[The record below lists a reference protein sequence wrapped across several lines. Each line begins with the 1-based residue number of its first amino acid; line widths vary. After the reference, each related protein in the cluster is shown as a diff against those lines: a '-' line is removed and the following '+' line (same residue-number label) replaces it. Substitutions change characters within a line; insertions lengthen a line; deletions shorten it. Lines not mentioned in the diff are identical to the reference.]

1 MADVEVDR
9 NTGEQYDTEKI
20 RRECR
25 SLLSDVYVH
34 HSLLTSMYVYVISWM
49 LAGLGSSKR
58 GLYPHGLALPD
69 LVTIP

>member
-34 HSLLTSMYVYVISWM
+34 HSLLTSMYVYVIS
-49 LAGLGSSKR
+49 
-58 GLYPHGLALPD
+58 
-69 LVTIP
+69 